1 MATQQ
6 VRRIPATALILG
18 LILLLPNAASA
29 QKSAGLKRFSVDFL
43 TLKSGDQLR
52 GALLGMDGEGI
63 VSMAVQ
69 RDWLSERRPRLLAE
83 HVKKEQTDAV
93 RNATLLR
100 DRIKNWLADTTEPL
114 LKIAFLETELERAE
128 ESLRKAGSPDGLK
141 TQFVILRIPRADISK
156 SFVQPPQNRQVAMVA
171 WDSKLE
177 DVERREIPDLLKEL
191 NEDHDIENP
200 ADEAVN
206 LAGRVPP
213 IPESQ
218 RNWTVR
224 KAIVDFHYG
233 KKLEFQGMG
242 GALFRTGEGAPK
254 ADIAQVL
261 PQLIQSQLS
270 PLGNIGEILGEPGFG
285 PPKPKKTTKGDDFKT
300 AIAAAEKEGL
310 GSFRVTQ
317 LDLNPLG
324 QKTTVTQQFVV
335 KMPDGSW
342 KPAWRSQIVENA
354 TQARPDLEEQ
364 IANDPQVAQIKKI
377 LGALGGAQDGQLKM
391 ALGFG
396 AATMAAQKAADR
408 NFFEFRDRYVRRLD
422 GPPITLP
429 KSR

>member
-1 MATQQ
+1 VATQKPS
-6 VRRIPATALILG
+6 RLAAAALILG
-18 LILLLPNAASA
+18 LILLPAPVSA

-52 GALLGMDGEGI
+52 GALLGMDSDEI
-63 VSMAVQ
+63 VSMAIQ
-69 RDWLSERRPRLLAE
+69 RTWLADRRPRLLAE
-83 HVKKEQTDAV
+83 HGKMEQIEAV

-100 DRIKNWLADTTEPL
+100 DRIKNWLNDTAEPL
-114 LKIAFLETELERAE
+114 LKVAFLETELERAE
-128 ESLRKAGSPDGLK
+128 ESLRKANSPDGLK

-156 SFVQPPQNRQVAMVA
+156 TFVQPPQNRQVAMLA
-171 WDSKLE
+171 WDAKLE
-177 DVERREIPDLLKEL
+177 NVERREISDLLKEL
-191 NEDHDIENP
+191 NEDHGIENL
-200 ADEAVN
+200 ADETVN

-213 IPESQ
+213 IPESEQ
-218 RNWTVR
+218 NWTVR

-233 KKLEFQGMG
+233 RKLEFQGLG
-242 GALFRTGEGAPK
+242 GALFQTGEGAPK
-254 ADIAQVL
+254 VDIAQVL
-261 PQLIQSQLS
+261 PQLLQSQLS

-285 PPKPKKTTKGDDFKT
+285 PPKPKKTAKGGDFKT

-310 GSFRVTQ
+310 DSFRVTQ

-335 KMPDGSW
+335 KMPDGTW

-354 TQARPDLEEQ
+354 AQARPDLEEQ